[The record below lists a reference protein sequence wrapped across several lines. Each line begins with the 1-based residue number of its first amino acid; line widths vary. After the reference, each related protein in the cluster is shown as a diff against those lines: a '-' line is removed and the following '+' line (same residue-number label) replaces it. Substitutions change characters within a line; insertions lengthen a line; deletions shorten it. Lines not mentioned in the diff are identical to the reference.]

1 MSAYHWILAF
11 GTAVSVHLLIA
22 LLLFNRGLSGQ
33 VSAVQTSLQGVEV
46 ELGTPGAYI
55 KRLTRAAPEPE
66 PQVTDQYELRE
77 VQVMETLA
85 AKTRTLSE
93 PPMVPVIET
102 VVAAEKPLPKPTVIA
117 ETRPPDIEQPVADP
131 TPEPPPPSAPEIV
144 ESVIS
149 PDPPVTAAPPQPQ
162 NLVKA
167 TGATAT
173 ARGSMK
179 DIRRA
184 DGKVSDSSYFLQLMS
199 WLNRY
204 KEYPVE
210 LKKKKKQGVVTL
222 QFSIN
227 QQGELL
233 YSKVIKSSGYPDL
246 DQAAIRMLERAN
258 PLPRIPSSMRR
269 EHLTLAIPIEYS
281 LITDH

>member
-1 MSAYHWILAF
+1 MSAYHWMLAF

-22 LLLFNRGLSGQ
+22 LLVFNRGLSGQ
-33 VSAVQTSLQGVEV
+33 VSAVQTSQQGVEV

-55 KRLTRAAPEPE
+55 DRLTKTAPEPE
-66 PQVTDQYELRE
+66 PQATDRYELRE
-77 VQVMETLA
+77 AQVLA
-85 AKTRTLSE
+85 ARTQTLSE
-93 PPMVPVIET
+93 PPLVPVIET
-102 VVAAEKPLPKPTVIA
+102 AAAEKPLPAPTVIA
-117 ETRPPDIEQPVADP
+117 ETQPPDVEQSVTDP
-131 TPEPPPPSAPEIV
+131 IPEPPPAPEIV
-144 ESVIS
+144 ESVVS

-167 TGATAT
+167 TGAPAT

-184 DGKVSDSSYFLQLMS
+184 DGKVSDSSYFLQLMA

-227 QQGELL
+227 KQGELL
-233 YSKVIKSSGYPDL
+233 DSKVIKSSGYPDL
-246 DQAAIRMLERAN
+246 DQAAIRMLEQAN
-258 PLPRIPSSMRR
+258 PLPGIPNSMRR
-269 EHLTLAIPIEYS
+269 EQLTLAIPIEYS
-281 LITDH
+281 LITDR

>member
-11 GTAVSVHLLIA
+11 GAAVSVHLLIA
-22 LLLFNRGLSGQ
+22 LLVFNRGLSGQ

-46 ELGTPGAYI
+46 ELGNPGAYI
-55 KRLTRAAPEPE
+55 DRLTRTASEPE
-66 PQVTDQYELRE
+66 PQPLDRYELRE
-77 VQVMETLA
+77 AQAMEVLET
-85 AKTRTLSE
+85 KTQTLSA
-93 PPMVPVIET
+93 PPRVPVIET
-102 VVAAEKPLPKPTVIA
+102 AAAAEKPLPAPTVIA
-117 ETRPPDIEQPVADP
+117 ETPPPDLEQPVTDP
-131 TPEPPPPSAPEIV
+131 TPEP
-144 ESVIS
+144 
-149 PDPPVTAAPPQPQ
+149 VTAAPAQPR

-173 ARGSMK
+173 ARGRMK

-184 DGKVSDSSYFLQLMS
+184 DGKVSDSRYFLQLMA

-227 QQGELL
+227 RQGELL
-233 YSKVIKSSGYPDL
+233 DSKVIKSSGYPDL
-246 DQAAIRMLERAN
+246 DQAAIRMLKQAD
-258 PLPRIPSSMRR
+258 PLPRIPSSLRR
-269 EHLTLAIPIEYS
+269 ERLTLAIPIEYS
-281 LITDH
+281 LITDR

>member
-1 MSAYHWILAF
+1 MSAYHWILAL
-11 GTAVSVHLLIA
+11 GTAVGVHLLVA
-22 LLLFNRGLSGQ
+22 LLVFSRGLSGQ

-55 KRLTRAAPEPE
+55 DRLTRTAPEPE
-66 PQVTDQYELRE
+66 PQPTEQYELRE
-77 VQVMETLA
+77 AQAMEVLA
-85 AKTRTLSE
+85 ARTQTLSE
-93 PPMVPVIET
+93 PPLVPVIET
-102 VVAAEKPLPKPTVIA
+102 AGAENPLPAPVAVA
-117 ETRPPDIEQPVADP
+117 ETPPPDIEQPVANPD
-131 TPEPPPPSAPEIV
+131 PEPPKPAPEVV
-144 ESVIS
+144 ESVAS
-149 PDPPVTAAPPQPQ
+149 PDNPVTDAPAQPR

-184 DGKVSDSSYFLQLMS
+184 DGRVSDSRYFLQLMA

-210 LKKKKKQGVVTL
+210 MKKKKKQGVVTL

-227 QQGELL
+227 RQGELL
-233 YSKVIKSSGYPDL
+233 DSKVIRSSGYPDL
-246 DQAAIRMLERAN
+246 DAAAIRMLKQAD
-258 PLPRIPSSMRR
+258 PLPRIPGSMRR
-269 EHLTLAIPIEYS
+269 ERLTLAIPIEYS
-281 LITDH
+281 LITDR

>member
-11 GTAVSVHLLIA
+11 GTAMSVHLLIA
-22 LLLFNRGLSGQ
+22 LLVFNRGLSGQ
-33 VSAVQTSLQGVEV
+33 VSAVQTRLQGVEV

-55 KRLTRAAPEPE
+55 DRLTRTASEPE
-66 PQVTDQYELRE
+66 PQPTDRYELRE
-77 VQVMETLA
+77 AQAMEVLA
-85 AKTRTLSE
+85 AQTQTLSE
-93 PPMVPVIET
+93 LPLVPVIET
-102 VVAAEKPLPKPTVIA
+102 AAAEKPLPAHALIA
-117 ETRPPDIEQPVADP
+117 EKKPPDIEPPVTDP
-131 TPEPPPPSAPEIV
+131 TPETPPPPAPEIV
-144 ESVIS
+144 ESVVS
-149 PDPPVTAAPPQPQ
+149 PDKPVTATPAQPR

-179 DIRRA
+179 DIRHA
-184 DGKVSDSSYFLQLMS
+184 DGKVSDSRYFLQLMA

-227 QQGELL
+227 RQGELL
-233 YSKVIKSSGYPDL
+233 DSKVIQSSGFPDL
-246 DQAAIRMLERAN
+246 DQAAIRMLKQAN
-258 PLPRIPSSMRR
+258 PLPRIPGSMRR
-269 EHLTLAIPIEYS
+269 ERLTLAIPIEYS
-281 LITDH
+281 LITDR

>member
-1 MSAYHWILAF
+1 MSAYHWMLAF
-11 GTAVSVHLLIA
+11 GTAVSMHLLIA
-22 LLLFNRGLSGQ
+22 LLVFNRGLSGQ
-33 VSAVQTSLQGVEV
+33 VSAVQTSQQGVEV

-55 KRLTRAAPEPE
+55 ERLTRTAPEPA
-66 PQVTDQYELRE
+66 PQPANQFELRE
-77 VQVMETLA
+77 TQPAEVLA
-85 AKTRTLSE
+85 ARTQTLSE
-93 PPMVPVIET
+93 PLLVPVIET
-102 VVAAEKPLPKPTVIA
+102 VSAAEKPLPAPTVIA
-117 ETRPPDIEQPVADP
+117 ETQPPDIEQPVTDP
-131 TPEPPPPSAPEIV
+131 TPAPAPEIV
-144 ESVIS
+144 ESVVS
-149 PDPPVTAAPPQPQ
+149 PDPPVTTAPPQPQ

-184 DGKVSDSSYFLQLMS
+184 DGKVSDASYFLQLMA

-227 QQGELL
+227 RQGELL
-233 YSKVIKSSGYPDL
+233 DSKVIKSSGFPDL
-246 DQAAIRMLERAN
+246 DQAAIRMLEQAN

-269 EHLTLAIPIEYS
+269 EQLTLAIPIEYS
-281 LITDH
+281 LITDR